1 MATAAVP
8 DHVYSECD
16 GDEEGENLEKD
27 SCDKTGGDSEEEAAE
42 SDGGGGEY
50 GSEREEP
57 NDVDT
62 ISGIAGGNHGEKD
75 DNPPE
80 LVLSSGEEDSDE
92 DEDEV
97 EGRLLQHLQ
106 IITLCDEEKAKRL
119 LAQTHNDLM
128 LAVEIFFAMEQGSA
142 DDTSSEDGNRTVMN
156 SESEDQKNESYETGV
171 KELKAEEPMNS
182 SDQTEALQWPLPLP
196 THADVED
203 SQNNLLSKLKRELM
217 IEAVVISLS
226 SAYPVL
232 HPGYLRHLAMQFKG
246 KEVKVHKYLSSVKE
260 TGKEPDSVLLNAV
273 GEEYPSSVSQL
284 CPSGYSL
291 QPAADTKTSP
301 PLILTPEQ
309 YQPSAALCEAQYGK
323 GCDEVP
329 RGGWNIEWLV
339 GVGVLV
345 VIMGVCTVVSLLF
358 CNLE

>member
-1 MATAAVP
+1 
-8 DHVYSECD
+8 
-16 GDEEGENLEKD
+16 
-27 SCDKTGGDSEEEAAE
+27 
-42 SDGGGGEY
+42 
-50 GSEREEP
+50 
-57 NDVDT
+57 
-62 ISGIAGGNHGEKD
+62 
-75 DNPPE
+75 
-80 LVLSSGEEDSDE
+80 
-92 DEDEV
+92 
-97 EGRLLQHLQ
+97 
-106 IITLCDEEKAKRL
+106 
-119 LAQTHNDLM
+119 
-128 LAVEIFFAMEQGSA
+128 
-142 DDTSSEDGNRTVMN
+142 
-156 SESEDQKNESYETGV
+156 
-171 KELKAEEPMNS
+171 
-182 SDQTEALQWPLPLP
+182 
-196 THADVED
+196 
-203 SQNNLLSKLKRELM
+203 M

-232 HPGYLRHLAMQFKG
+232 HPGYLRHLAMQF
-246 KEVKVHKYLSSVKE
+246 

-291 QPAADTKTSP
+291 QPAADIKTSP

-309 YQPSAALCEAQYGK
+309 YQPSAALCEAQYGM